1 MGRET
6 DKRVLETLDQWHKD
20 SLPGPIELYA
30 RLMRIQAEAK
40 STISFD
46 RPHLPA
52 EAISE
57 RLRRGTPVLAFDELQ
72 LEWGKID
79 SLFAEALS
87 VIGEYFSLGPSP
99 STIPLQEMA
108 RAWYEGEPM
117 SDGDEEEPLLVA
129 LNTALKPFLAAQAEA
144 LLPYV
149 DQSLWRRGYCPIC
162 GSAPNL
168 AVLRGEG
175 GARWLVC
182 ARCDAEWRFQR
193 LQCPFCGTK
202 EQGSLGY
209 FPDAQGLYRLY
220 VCEECKGY
228 IKGIDL
234 RHSQS
239 EVLIPLEWIST
250 LDLDRQAC
258 ELGYKAGELTT
269 TNNSE
274 EAL

>member
-6 DKRVLETLDQWHKD
+6 DKRVLETLDQWQKD

-30 RLMRIQAEAK
+30 RLMRIQTEAK
-40 STISFD
+40 LSVSFD

-57 RLRRGTPVLAFDELQ
+57 RLSRGNPIMAFDELQ
-72 LEWGKID
+72 LDWGKID

-87 VIGEYFSLGPSP
+87 VIGEYFSLDPSLG
-99 STIPLQEMA
+99 TVPLQEIA

-129 LNTALKPFLAAQAEA
+129 LHTALKPFLAAQAES

-149 DQSLWRRGYCPIC
+149 EQRLWRRGYCPIC
-162 GSAPNL
+162 GGAPNL
-168 AVLRGEG
+168 AVIKGDE

-193 LQCPFCGTK
+193 LECPFCGTRDQK
-202 EQGSLGY
+202 SLAY
-209 FPDAQGLYRLY
+209 FPDDRRLYRLY
-220 VCEECKGY
+220 VCEKCKCY
-228 IKGIDL
+228 LKAVDL
-234 RHSQS
+234 RQAKS
-239 EVLIPLEWIST
+239 EILIPLEWIST

-258 ELGYKAGELTT
+258 EMGYKAVDLIPVR
-269 TNNSE
+269 NSE
-274 EAL
+274 MS